1 MVRSLRSNS
10 GATLALALT
19 AVVLTTTAVP
29 AHRLDECLQAARIA
43 VEEDR
48 VEIELGLT
56 PGVAVA
62 DAIIGDIDGDR
73 NGSLSG
79 DEQRAYVGRVLDAVQ
94 LRVDGQLLPVA
105 AMNASFPEL
114 AEFRRGDGT
123 IRITLAVTIAQTP
136 GSHRVFFRN
145 DYRRDASVYLAN
157 ALVPDSHRIDVTA
170 QHRDGDQRELT
181 IEYVVRPANAAS
193 VPWWLLGSMM
203 GFTVGATFLGRTR
216 LRQRVGARSIA
227 ADPQ

>member
-1 MVRSLRSNS
+1 MVRSLRSSS
-10 GATLALALT
+10 GATIALALT
-19 AVVLTTTAVP
+19 AVVLATTSVP

-48 VEIELGLT
+48 IEIELGLT

-79 DEQRAYVGRVLDAVQ
+79 DEQRAYVGRVMEAVQ
-94 LRVDGQLLPVA
+94 LSVDGQRLQVA
-105 AMNASFPEL
+105 STNASFPEL

-123 IRITLAVTIAQTP
+123 IRITLAATIAQTP
-136 GSHRVFFRN
+136 GSHHVFFRN

-157 ALVPDSHRIDVTA
+157 ALVPDSNRIDVTA

-181 IEYVVRPANAAS
+181 IEYVVRPANATA
-193 VPWWLLGSMM
+193 VPWWLFGSITALA
-203 GFTVGATFLGRTR
+203 GGAAVLGR
-216 LRQRVGARSIA
+216 ARMRFLW
-227 ADPQ
+227 QH